1 MKRFGHIAFLV
12 VAMVMAAGCSMSKVK
27 DITVTSVDFK
37 YITPTSSR
45 SLDAVLLLG
54 IDNPAGTF
62 SVSDLTGT
70 VKYGDRPLVNV
81 SGGEILLDKKS
92 EKIYEYP
99 CSASLVEGVSLLSLL
114 PLMAQGNPDKL
125 TADIKLHVATKRGLG
140 TDLVFNDLS
149 ISKLASR

>member
-1 MKRFGHIAFLV
+1 MKRLGHIAFLF

-27 DITVTSVDFK
+27 DISVTSVDFK
-37 YITPTSSR
+37 YVTPTSSR

-54 IDNPAGTF
+54 IDNPSGTF
-62 SVSDLTGT
+62 RISDLAGT
-70 VKYGDRPLVNV
+70 VKYDGRPLVNV
-81 SGGEILLDKKS
+81 KGGEVLLEKKS
-92 EKIYEYP
+92 SKVYEYP
-99 CSASLVEGVSLLSLL
+99 CSASLVDGVSFLSLL
-114 PLMAQGNPDKL
+114 PLMAQGSQEKL